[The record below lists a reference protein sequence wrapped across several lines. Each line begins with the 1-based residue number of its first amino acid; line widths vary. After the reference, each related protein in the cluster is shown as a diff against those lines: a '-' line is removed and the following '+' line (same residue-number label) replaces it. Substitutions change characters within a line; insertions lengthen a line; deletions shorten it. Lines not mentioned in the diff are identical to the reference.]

1 VLSQLLQE
9 AMKNPCNPVK
19 HKYRNL
25 DRIYRIY
32 RIYRIIIFAF
42 PDEKRKS

>member
-1 VLSQLLQE
+1 VDIVLSQLLQE

-32 RIYRIIIFAF
+32 RIIIFAF